1 MINHA
6 DQTHTLT
13 AAKLPTPVT
22 ELHSKALQTRPEDT
36 THEENKPTKLL

>member
-1 MINHA
+1 MIDQA

-22 ELHSKALQTRPEDT
+22 ELHRRVLLTRPQDT
-36 THEENKPTKLL
+36 THEENKST